1 MITLNVYVYAV
12 LLQLLILLVLL
23 SAFTFYRVHQLKKT
37 IAQKQGEK
45 DEYVQKP
52 DASQYLA
59 TETKLTRGRYEASIA
74 LHDGGTS
81 ASEESLLYALR
92 ADFLDIEH
100 TLADEVERNDAFWV
114 QVEQQLRGLLE
125 THHLS
130 THQAD
135 SPPPEEH
142 ALPADTPDTPDTQ
155 TALSSQVAL
164 IERLKT
170 QVAQEVKDEDTR
182 NLLNAEL
189 DALAHSNRELSDC
202 VSMLEEANTFL
213 HNQLRTLADT

>member
-1 MITLNVYVYAV
+1 MINLNVYVYAV

-23 SAFTFYRVHQLKKT
+23 SAFAFYRVHQLKKT
-37 IAQKQGEK
+37 IVQKQG
-45 DEYVQKP
+45 DEPAQKP
-52 DASQYLA
+52 DARQYLA
-59 TETKLTRGRYEASIA
+59 TETKLTRGRYEVTTAS
-74 LHDGGTS
+74 HDGDTS
-81 ASEESLLYALR
+81 ASEKSLLYALR

-100 TLADEVERNDAFWV
+100 TLSGEAERNDVFWA

-130 THQAD
+130 TRQAA
-135 SPPPEEH
+135 PPPSEQT
-142 ALPADTPDTPDTQ
+142 LPEGTPDTQ

-164 IERLKT
+164 IEKLKT
-170 QVAQEVKDEDTR
+170 QVVQEVKDEDTR

-213 HNQLRTLADT
+213 HNQLRTLADS